1 MSGSQNPTRC
11 ENILEI
17 PNIPWLSLEAL
28 VQLPCSALVWLLRGA
43 IKHQPGQNP
52 TFGWVSSGQGME
64 KSIRS
69 SSCCLAARG
78 SHASASAACA
88 SQEAGLRPSLQL
100 DVDHHLVA
108 DLDINVNFCQHRL
121 MTSHQKSGDV
131 LWRPTPHW
139 FPTIKHPFHT
149 SLGIP
154 PSSLFAPE
162 IWAVRTFMGVLI
174 NARVN

>member
-17 PNIPWLSLEAL
+17 PKTPLL
-28 VQLPCSALVWLLRGA
+28 QLPCSALVWLLRGA

-78 SHASASAACA
+78 SHSSASAACA
-88 SQEAGLRPSLQL
+88 SQEAGLRPFLRL
-100 DVDHHLVA
+100 DVDHHMVA
-108 DLDINVNFCQHRL
+108 DVDINVNFCQHRL

-131 LWRPTPHW
+131 LWRPPPHW

-162 IWAVRTFMGVLI
+162 IRAVRTFMSILI
-174 NARVN
+174 NVRVN